1 MKMPGFLF
9 VMVFLLSY
17 NIFAQWELRYPP
29 QQVTGIT
36 DIEFL
41 SSELGYGVNTSGNI
55 IKTTDGGLNWK
66 IVKSYQRDYLQ
77 ELQFINDQV
86 GFCISPH
93 NYIGDANDFIYTTDG
108 GNFWQSTFL
117 GVNTALTFFPIS
129 ESELLQSNDE
139 GKILKL
145 DNFYGL
151 WEEKYS
157 VPEFFDWDIYIPY
170 GDIRQF
176 EKLNSGRMLALGSS
190 WRAFEYNIISDSVSF
205 LLYSDDN
212 GNTWDTLWCDLPKIL
227 TSFTYANENFG
238 WMGGEENEIYSTS
251 DGGLRWHLVYSEIT
265 PDFDSRISKIKAID
279 SSTVYA
285 VTTKG
290 KFISTTNG
298 GFSWDTTSVIP
309 FTYYES
315 FFGLNFLNDQKG
327 FIYGPDLWMTTN
339 GGGNW
344 EKVDSSI
351 RPTFYKI
358 QFLNTQLGF
367 SIGGDNYFG
376 GSSFYKTSDGGYNWD
391 KLYDGNPNSSF
402 NGFYMQ
408 DSLVGWI
415 AEFNRL
421 LKTTDGGNNWSEVAV
436 DNSLEFIR
444 GVEFF
449 NEELGVLYEVHQNQ
463 NDYTLNYLT
472 TDGGLS
478 WQKYQM
484 SNDPFLSSFS
494 KIKRTD
500 PSHIWT
506 LNQQGLWLSKDT
518 IKTWTKISTEVDGWA
533 GFDFLDSLN
542 GYVAHMDGQQ
552 DKIKYTTDGGITWS
566 LLMKPYMNQTTDLVI
581 LGRDYFGSMQILLS
595 GLDGSIFRYLEGWEY
610 GYIENSFTNQWLYS
624 ISVFREGNT
633 AHQWIS
639 GSGGI
644 VLYRNDYITDVLKD
658 DLEIPTAFS
667 LSQNYPNPFNPTTT
681 INYSIVKQ
689 SNVSIIVY
697 DVLGKE
703 VARLL
708 DEEKPIGNFSI
719 EFNASNLPAGRQ
731 GLSSGVYFYRIQ
743 AGDFVDTKKMI
754 LLK

>member
-1 MKMPGFLF
+1 MKNFG
-9 VMVFLLSY
+9 LLSVIVLLFSV

-29 QQVTGIT
+29 QPVTGIT
-36 DIEFL
+36 DLEFL
-41 SSELGYGVNTSGNI
+41 SSDLGYAVNSAGNI
-55 IKTTDGGLNWK
+55 IKTTNGGLNWG

-77 ELQFINDQV
+77 ELQFINEQV

-93 NYIGDANDFIYTTDG
+93 NYIGDSEDFIYTTDG
-108 GNFWQSTFL
+108 GNFWQSTFI
-117 GVNTALTFFPIS
+117 GVNTALTFFSIS
-129 ESELLQSNDE
+129 ESELLQSNEE
-139 GKILKL
+139 GEILKL
-145 DNFYGL
+145 DNFFGL
-151 WEEKYS
+151 WEEKYI
-157 VPEFFDWDIYIPY
+157 VPKFFDWDIYVPY

-190 WRAFEYNIISDSVSF
+190 WRAFEYDIISDSVSF

-212 GNTWDTLWCDLPKIL
+212 GNTWDTLWCDLPKVL

-238 WMGGEENEIYSTS
+238 WMGGKENEIYSTT
-251 DGGLRWHLVYSEIT
+251 DGGLRWQLVYSEIT
-265 PDFDSRISKIKAID
+265 PDLDSRISKIKAID
-279 SSTVYA
+279 SLTVYA
-285 VTTKG
+285 ITTKG

-298 GFSWDTTSVIP
+298 GLNWDTTSVIS

-315 FFGLNFLNDQKG
+315 FFGLNFLNDQTG

-339 GGGNW
+339 GGNNW
-344 EKVDSSI
+344 GKIDTSI

-367 SIGGDNYFG
+367 SIGGNNYFG
-376 GSSFYKTSDGGYNWD
+376 GSSFYKTSDGGYFWA

-402 NGFYMQ
+402 NGFFMQ
-408 DSLVGWI
+408 DSLVGWV

-421 LKTTDGGNNWSEVAV
+421 LKTTDGGHSWNEVDV
-436 DNSLEFIR
+436 DISLEFIR
-444 GVEFF
+444 GIEFF
-449 NEELGVLYEVHQNQ
+449 NEELGVLYEVRQNQ
-463 NDYTLNYLT
+463 NDNTLNYLT
-472 TDGGLS
+472 TDGGVT

-484 SNDPFLSSFS
+484 SNEPFLSSFF

-542 GYVAHMDGQQ
+542 GYVAHMDGTQ

-566 LLMKPYMNQTTDLVI
+566 ILMKPYMNQTTDLVI
-581 LGRDYFGSMQILLS
+581 LGRDYFGRMQILLS
-595 GLDGSIFRYLEGWEY
+595 GLDGSIFRYFEGWDY

-658 DLEIPTAFS
+658 DLEIPTAFN
-667 LSQNYPNPFNPTTT
+667 LSQNYPNPFNPTTK
-681 INYSIVKQ
+681 INWQ
-689 SNVSIIVY
+689 SPISGHQTLKVY
-697 DVLGKE
+697 DVLGNE
-703 VARLL
+703 VATLI
-708 DEEKPIGNFSI
+708 DEYRNAGIYEV
-719 EFNASNLPAGRQ
+719 EFEAAK
-731 GLSSGVYFYRIQ
+731 LSSGVYFYQLI
-743 AGDFVDTKKMI
+743 AGDFVSTKKMI
-754 LLK
+754 VLK